1 MAAPKGNCFNPNGR
15 PKKEINW
22 QVFEDLCSI
31 QCTHEEL
38 ESILRVDRCTLYD
51 RAKEKYE
58 EDDFSTI
65 YKRFSSNGKS
75 SLRRDQLKLAKKN
88 AAMAIWLGKQY
99 LDQKDNVEET
109 KVPEEVMK
117 PFVELMNQITF
128 LQSARRMAESNSN
141 SEQKSA

>member
-1 MAAPKGNCFNPNGR
+1 MGAPKGNCFNPNGR

-38 ESILRVDRCTLYD
+38 ESILRVDRGTLYE

-75 SLRRDQLKLAKKN
+75 SLRRDQFKLAKKN
-88 AAMAIWLGKQY
+88 AAMCIWLGKQY
-99 LDQKDNVEET
+99 LDQKDHVEEN
-109 KVPEEVMK
+109 KVAEEVMR
-117 PFVELMNQITF
+117 PFVELMNQITY
-128 LQSARRMAESNSN
+128 LQQERQDLMKREDSPHPS
-141 SEQKSA
+141 